1 VLLYLK
7 ARLVNKANA
16 KLKAELAALAEMMPA
31 QLVQHWMET
40 EAPVPPK
47 LPAPLLRR
55 LLAQRLQERRLG
67 ALPAAVA
74 RELGRTGGS
83 EPARPGRQAV
93 PLTPG
98 ARLVREWNGQ
108 TISVEVR
115 ADGFWWK
122 ERTWRS
128 LSEIAREVTGAHWS
142 GPRFFGLHRRA

>member
-1 VLLYLK
+1 VK
-7 ARLVNKANA
+7 KANA
-16 KLKAELAALAEMMPA
+16 KLKAELAALAEMTPA
-31 QLVQHWMET
+31 QLAYHWTVT
-40 EAPVPPK
+40 EAAVTPK

-55 LLAQRLQERRLG
+55 LLAHRLQERRLG
-67 ALPAAVA
+67 GLPAAVV
-74 RELGRTGGS
+74 RELGPAGAS
-83 EPARPGRQAV
+83 EPARPRSQAV

-115 ADGFWWK
+115 PEGFWWK

-142 GPRFFGLHRRA
+142 GPRFFGLYHRA